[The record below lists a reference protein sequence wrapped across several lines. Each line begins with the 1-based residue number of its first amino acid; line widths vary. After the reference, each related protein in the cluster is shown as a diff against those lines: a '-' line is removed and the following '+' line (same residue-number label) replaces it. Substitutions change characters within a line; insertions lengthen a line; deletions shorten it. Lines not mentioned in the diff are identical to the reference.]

1 MALRRVKRRNLER
14 ITKCTGGHVANDL
27 QNLTIEDC
35 GYAEHVYEELLGEE
49 KYTIL
54 EGVRDAKSC
63 TILVNGPTKH
73 SVL

>member
-1 MALRRVKRRNLER
+1 MK
-14 ITKCTGGHVANDL
+14 
-27 QNLTIEDC
+27 IEDC

-54 EGVRDAKSC
+54 EGVRDARSC